1 MDKRR
6 PVEILLV
13 EDSPVD
19 ARLVQECFEES
30 SVPNRL
36 HVVTNGE
43 DALDFLTRQA
53 SFIDAARPDLILLDL
68 NIPRIHGLT
77 LLSTVKS
84 DPQLKHIPVIVLTAS
99 AIEEDIH
106 RAYQL
111 QANSYLSKPTD
122 LSGFRD
128 MIKSLE
134 SHWLSCAHLPSQP
147 MVDSPAVGES
157 HDLAEPSCGGE
168 AS

>member
-1 MDKRR
+1 MESIPEKNT
-6 PVEILLV
+6 PVLVVDDDEGLLLSIKATLV
-13 EDSPVD
+13 SSGLPEPALISDSRQV
-19 ARLVQECFEES
+19 
-30 SVPNRL
+30 
-36 HVVTNGE
+36 
-43 DALDFLTRQA
+43 LDQVHKH
-53 SFIDAARPDLILLDL
+53 SFRLILLDL

-77 LLSTVKS
+77 LLATVKS

-128 MIKSLE
+128 MIESLE